1 MKILLGGVPFGR
13 NNVGD
18 EAILECVTR
27 IVREARP
34 DAQITVSTDD
44 GAATAAKLGV
54 NIVPLFGFAAPYSQ
68 AEMADALR
76 AHDVFIWAGATG
88 LSDYPEIPCGMFRIA
103 QASGR
108 RTILWSVG
116 MNDEL
121 NPAKYRVLPGRRR
134 ALLTA
139 LRAAT
144 LGTFD
149 AVGWE
154 ERRRVSRARACIA
167 KALDGA
173 ELAVVRDPESA
184 EQLRACGVRR
194 EVVVGADSA
203 LLLEP
208 APLDSVRMSA
218 DLRVALAGPSP
229 LIGFCVSAQ
238 RAIRGEERLIAV
250 FDRLVAERDARIVF
264 IPMNPVT
271 DAALMAGLRQ
281 RLKHPDRAFVLE
293 GRLEPAEVLAVASR
307 MDVIASSRLHLL
319 IFASILHVPM
329 IGISRG
335 SKVDNFLAPF
345 GLRSVGSVEACD
357 FDALLAEICRLLDG
371 KPAFQERSRAVRR
384 DLLARLEAARARL
397 MSALSAPSLFA

>member
-18 EAILECVTR
+18 EAILECVVR

-44 GAATAAKLGV
+44 GVATAAKLAV
-54 NIVPLFGFAAPYSQ
+54 RTVPLFGFAPPYSH
-68 AEMADALR
+68 AEMTEALR
-76 AHDVFIWAGATG
+76 EHDVFIWAGATG

-103 QASGR
+103 QAAGR
-108 RTILWSVG
+108 KTILWSVG

-121 NPAKYRVLPGRRR
+121 NPAKYRVLPGRLRTV
-134 ALLTA
+134 LTA
-139 LRAAT
+139 LRAVT

-149 AVGWE
+149 AIAWE
-154 ERRRVSRARACIA
+154 ERRRVVRAKACIVQ
-167 KALDGA
+167 ALEGA
-173 ELAVVRDPESA
+173 DLAVVRDPESA
-184 EQLRACGVRR
+184 VQLQACGVRR
-194 EVVVGADSA
+194 EVLTGADSA
-203 LLLEP
+203 LLMEP
-208 APLDSVRMSA
+208 SPLASIHMSA
-218 DLRVALAGPSP
+218 DLRTALEGDFPR
-229 LIGFCVSAQ
+229 IGFCVSAQ

-271 DAALMAGLRQ
+271 DAALMSGLRL
-281 RLKHPDRAFVLE
+281 RMKNPDRAFVLE
-293 GRLEPAEVLAVASR
+293 GRYEPAEILAVASR

-319 IFASILHVPM
+319 FFASILHVPV

-335 SKVDNFLAPF
+335 SKVDNFLTPF

-357 FDALLAEICRLLDG
+357 FDALLAEALRLLDN
-371 KPAFQERSRAVRR
+371 KPAFQERSRAVRHEQ
-384 DLLARLEAARARL
+384 LTRLDAARAQL
-397 MSALSAPSLFA
+397 KIALV

>member
-1 MKILLGGVPFGR
+1 MNILLGGVPFGR

-54 NIVPLFGFAAPYSQ
+54 RTVPLFGFAAPYSQ
-68 AEMADALR
+68 EEMTAALR
-76 AHDVFIWAGATG
+76 THDVFIWAGATG

-103 QASGR
+103 QAAGR
-108 RTILWSVG
+108 KTILWSVG

-134 ALLTA
+134 TLLTA
-139 LRAAT
+139 LRAVT
-144 LGTFD
+144 LGAFD
-149 AVGWE
+149 AIAHE
-154 ERRRVSRARACIA
+154 ERRRVARAKACIVQ
-167 KALDGA
+167 ALDGA
-173 ELAVVRDPESA
+173 DLAVVRDPESA
-184 EQLRACGVRR
+184 EQLLNCGVQR

-208 APLDSVRMSA
+208 APLDFVQMSD
-218 DLRVALAGPSP
+218 DLRAALAGPFP
-229 LIGFCVSAQ
+229 RIGFCVSAQ
-238 RAIRGEERLIAV
+238 RAIHGEDRLIAV

-264 IPMNPVT
+264 IPMNPLT

-281 RLKHPDRAFVLE
+281 RMKRPDRAFVLE
-293 GRLEPAEVLAVASR
+293 GRFEPAEILAVANR

-335 SKVDNFLAPF
+335 SKVDNFLTPF
-345 GLRSVGSVEACD
+345 GLHSVGSVEACD
-357 FDALLAEICRLLDG
+357 FDALLAETLRLLDG
-371 KPAFQERSRAVRR
+371 KPAFQERSRVVRR
-384 DLLARLEAARARL
+384 DLLSRLDVARTRL
-397 MSALSAPSLFA
+397 KSVLA